1 MCTVMHVRGRA
12 YMCKCVQACK
22 ARVQNGIAEGRRCMP
37 RPAEEGGTGRG
48 TCAWGGGNTSGVWGG
63 GHAPGKP
70 GRRGVQQEGVHAEST
85 AGGRGMQGGAC
96 NLGRGARVVRE
107 GRWQCK
113 GRGRA
118 CNAGGCAQCKGCTH
132 GAKGGCARCKG
143 GVHAMPA
150 GGGGVAARGGADSK
164 RFGTRGEGSEV
175 PPVSQSGREAA
186 AAPPVG
192 PPRHCTSAGLPE
204 PPPPAVRG
212 HRRQQQRGLEGGRR
226 GRAGRE
232 PPLPPPPGFFFF
244 FFHFIFILF
253 PPPSS
258 HFPPLPPPPPPF
270 HAVSPPRSL
279 LSPSGCGRPALP
291 ATHGV
296 PGPFLAPRRRPG

>member
-1 MCTVMHVRGRA
+1 
-12 YMCKCVQACK
+12 
-22 ARVQNGIAEGRRCMP
+22 
-37 RPAEEGGTGRG
+37 
-48 TCAWGGGNTSGVWGG
+48 
-63 GHAPGKP
+63 
-70 GRRGVQQEGVHAEST
+70 
-85 AGGRGMQGGAC
+85 
-96 NLGRGARVVRE
+96 
-107 GRWQCK
+107 
-113 GRGRA
+113 
-118 CNAGGCAQCKGCTH
+118 
-132 GAKGGCARCKG
+132 
-143 GVHAMPA
+143 MPA

-279 LSPSGCGRPALP
+279 LFPLGLRTPRSARYSRRPGAVPRASPPAGLKLP
-291 ATHGV
+291 GPGWCKQPPHML
-296 PGPFLAPRRRPG
+296 GPFLRIGSAAAFPCTPPPGPRCPGEGRKGGGSGAPSFSPFFSFSFPCRRFLPEARAFKRPLGDLPF